1 MKQFFKKHIG
11 IAVLLI
17 IVFAFPVSLSTQ
29 ARLNMRI
36 IVTGLAIDKL
46 DGAYEVTAQ
55 IVKTKPSAGSSEE
68 GASIEFVSEQ
78 AETITSA
85 IAKLS
90 YKSGKVAGFSHTN
103 FILLGK
109 EMLDDDLMKSLNY
122 FLRDTTIKD
131 SALVV
136 FAKESA
142 KDEIQKTKDLGLS
155 VGLGLQKVFIYKE
168 KESDATMTTLLAFMN
183 DSLSNSQTA
192 VVSELELGS
201 GTKSEG
207 EESSESSGG
216 ESSSSQTDKSI
227 NQEENAN
234 NSSGKS
240 AKETS
245 SESSSS
251 ESGSGSES
259 SSSESSSEGGSE
271 SGEQSGAMYFNSMA
285 PINCFVGGKFVG
297 KFETDDEIMGYML
310 AKNKC
315 HSEDISLENL
325 TFGGLKN
332 AKVGVEIKY
341 KNNGKKLRFE
351 DEKPC
356 LDITVN
362 IVNSSIKEIQN
373 DEFLAGLT
381 DEEFEFIKSE
391 LQKAIS
397 SKIGVAFDK
406 SKQLKADIF
415 GAYELAYKFHYK
427 KFKNNFENMQEF
439 IDALRVNVSV
449 NVSRLE
455 Y

>member
-109 EMLDDDLMKSLNY
+109 EMLDDDLTKSLNY

-192 VVSELELGS
+192 VVSELELSS
-201 GTKSEG
+201 GTKSED
-207 EESSESSGG
+207 EESSESSSG

-227 NQEENAN
+227 NQEENTN

-240 AKETS
+240 ANET
-245 SESSSS
+245 SS

-259 SSSESSSEGGSE
+259 GSSESGSASGGQSE
-271 SGEQSGAMYFNSMA
+271 QVYFNSMA

-297 KFETDDEIMGYML
+297 KFESDEEIMGYML

-332 AKVGVEIKY
+332 AKIGIEIKY

-351 DEKPC
+351 GEKPC
-356 LDITVN
+356 LDITIN
-362 IVNSSIKEIQN
+362 IVNSSVKEIQN

-397 SKIGVAFDK
+397 GKIGAAFEK

-439 IDALRVNVSV
+439 IDALKLNVSV

>member
-109 EMLDDDLMKSLNY
+109 KMLDDDLTKSLNY

-142 KDEIQKTKDLGLS
+142 KDEIQKTKNLGLS

-207 EESSESSGG
+207 EENSESSGG

-240 AKETS
+240 ASMGETS
-245 SESSSS
+245 GEGGSGSENSSG
-251 ESGSGSES
+251 ESGSGSE
-259 SSSESSSEGGSE
+259 
-271 SGEQSGAMYFNSMA
+271 EQSGAMYFNSMA

-351 DEKPC
+351 GEKPC
-356 LDITVN
+356 LDIVVN

-427 KFKNNFENMQEF
+427 KFKNNFESMQDF
-439 IDALRVNVSV
+439 IDALRLNVSV

>member
-17 IVFAFPVSLSTQ
+17 IVLAFPVSLSTQ

-36 IVTGLAIDKL
+36 IVTGLAIDKA
-46 DGAYEVTAQ
+46 DVGYEVTAQ

-109 EMLDDDLMKSLNY
+109 DMLDDDLTKSLNY

-155 VGLGLQKVFIYKE
+155 VGLGLQKVFVYKE

-207 EESSESSGG
+207 EESAEKSGD

-227 NQEENAN
+227 NQAENAS

-240 AKETS
+240 AKESETS
-245 SESSSS
+245 SEGSSGS
-251 ESGSGSES
+251 ESGS
-259 SSSESSSEGGSE
+259 E
-271 SGEQSGAMYFNSMA
+271 SGGQSEPMYFNSMA
-285 PINCFVGGKFVG
+285 PINCFVDGRFVG
-297 KFETDDEIMGYML
+297 KLETEDEIMGYML
-310 AKNKC
+310 EKNKC
-315 HSEDISLENL
+315 HSEDISLDNL

-332 AKVGVEIKY
+332 AKVGIEIKY

-351 DEKPC
+351 GEKPC

-381 DEEFEFIKSE
+381 DEEFDYIKEE

-397 SKIGVAFDK
+397 SKIGTAFDM
-406 SKQLKADIF
+406 SRQLKADIF
-415 GAYELAYKFHYK
+415 GAYDMAYKFHYK
-427 KFKNNFENMQEF
+427 KFKNNFGSMQDF
-439 IDALRVNVSV
+439 IDALKLNVNV